1 MKTNLLAGAVVAA
14 VLVSACA
21 FSPQVAQIN
30 PGLDVASG
38 DLGKSTTVAFR
49 VVDERDSKSIGNRGA
64 AFGKGA
70 KITTSQDV
78 AALVHQRISEGLG
91 KKGFAIT
98 DFREDASPRLTVELR
113 SLDYDTSVGF
123 WTGGVQIVAAL
134 KGVSVRDGKT
144 YERMY
149 RYDNEKRVVVV
160 PTANRNDEMLNA
172 ALTDVMTQFFDDVGM
187 LRHLAGQ

>member
-1 MKTNLLAGAVVAA
+1 MKIKLPAFAVAVV
-14 VLVSACA
+14 VLASGCA
-21 FSPQVAQIN
+21 FNPQVAQID
-30 PGLDVASG
+30 PTLEVASG
-38 DLGKSTTVAFR
+38 DIGKGTTVAFR

-70 KITTSQDV
+70 KITTTQDV
-78 AALVHQRISEGLG
+78 AALVHQKIAEGLG

-113 SLDYDTSVGF
+113 SLEYDTSIGF

-134 KGVSVRDGKT
+134 KGVAMRDGKA

-160 PTANRNDEMLNA
+160 PTAGKNDEMLNA
-172 ALTDVMTQFFDDVGM
+172 ALTDVMAQFFDDIGM
-187 LRHLAGQ
+187 LRHLAGE

>member
-1 MKTNLLAGAVVAA
+1 MKIKLPAFAVAVV
-14 VLVSACA
+14 VLASGCA
-21 FSPQVAQIN
+21 FNPQVAQID
-30 PGLDVASG
+30 PTLEVASG
-38 DLGKSTTVAFR
+38 DIGKGTTVAFR

-70 KITTSQDV
+70 KITTTQDV
-78 AALVHQRISEGLG
+78 AALVHQKIAEGLG

-113 SLDYDTSVGF
+113 SLEYDTSIGF

-134 KGVSVRDGKT
+134 KGVAMTDGKA

-160 PTANRNDEMLNA
+160 PTAGKNDEMLNA
-172 ALTDVMTQFFDDVGM
+172 ALTDVMTQFFDDIGM
-187 LRHLAGQ
+187 LRHLAGK

>member
-1 MKTNLLAGAVVAA
+1 
-14 VLVSACA
+14 
-21 FSPQVAQIN
+21 
-30 PGLDVASG
+30 
-38 DLGKSTTVAFR
+38 
-49 VVDERDSKSIGNRGA
+49 
-64 AFGKGA
+64 
-70 KITTSQDV
+70 
-78 AALVHQRISEGLG
+78 
-91 KKGFAIT
+91 
-98 DFREDASPRLTVELR
+98 
-113 SLDYDTSVGF
+113 
-123 WTGGVQIVAAL
+123 VAAL